1 MRGMMQ
7 GQPLLISS
15 LITHAAAYHAHGGIC
30 QLDADGRLQRWTYP
44 VLHERTAKL
53 AHAFGRLGV
62 RPGERIG
69 TLAWNDHR
77 HFEIY
82 FAVSGIG
89 AICHTINPRL
99 FSEQISY
106 IIRHAED
113 RWLCVDA
120 GLLGVV
126 EAVIGEVGDVIKGVI
141 VLGDVPAGTALA
153 EKTRLI
159 AYEDLIAPE
168 AASYDWPSFDENTAS
183 SLCYTSGT
191 TGNPKG
197 VLYSH
202 RSTVLHAWSLSLPD
216 MVGIR
221 AVDVILPIVPMFH
234 VNAWGT
240 PYACTMNGATMA
252 MPGPRL
258 DGASLHKLIWE
269 AGVTYAAG
277 VPTVWLGLQQHLR
290 ATGGTLPANLRGLVG
305 GSALPQAMVEA
316 FDKDYG
322 IRLEHGWGM
331 TEMSPVGAYN
341 ALKPENRT
349 MTREA
354 YYGFSNKQGRPPFGV
369 DMKIIDDDGKAL
381 AHDGEAAG
389 ELCVRGPWITSGYYN
404 TDEGEQQFTA
414 DGWFRTG
421 DVAKIDPGGYLHLVD
436 RVKDLIKSGGE
447 WISSIDLENLAM
459 GIAGVKEAAAVPA
472 RHEKWGERP
481 VLIIV
486 REDGGG
492 LDEAAVRTYLKEHL
506 SSWMMPDAIVFV
518 EELPHTATGKL
529 LKRQLRE
536 EYEDYLMRAGA
547 AGPG

>member
-1 MRGMMQ
+1 MRGLMQ
-7 GQPLLISS
+7 DQPLLISS
-15 LITHAAAYHAHGGIC
+15 LIRHAAVYHTHGGIC
-30 QLDADGRLQRWTYP
+30 EMGDDGRLERWTYP
-44 VLHERTAKL
+44 QLHDRAQKL
-53 AHAFGRLGV
+53 AHALVRLGV
-62 RPGERIG
+62 KPGERVG

-82 FAVSGIG
+82 YGVSGIG

-99 FSEQISY
+99 FSEQIAY

-113 RWLCVDA
+113 RWLFVDA
-120 GLLGVV
+120 GLLRVV
-126 EAVIGEVGDVIKGVI
+126 EAVAAEIVDVIAGIV
-141 VLGDVPAGTALA
+141 VLGDVPDASALA
-153 EKTRLI
+153 GRTRMV
-159 AYEDLIAPE
+159 AYEELIAPE
-168 AASYDWPSFDENTAS
+168 PANFDWPAFDENTAS

-216 MVGIR
+216 MVGIS
-221 AVDVILPIVPMFH
+221 AVDVLLPIVPMFH

-240 PYACTMNGATMA
+240 PYAAPMSGATLA

-258 DGASLHKLIWE
+258 DGASLYKLIWE

-277 VPTVWLGLQQHLR
+277 VPTVWLGLQQYLR
-290 ATGGTLPANLRGLVG
+290 ETGGTLPDGLRGLVG

-316 FDKDYG
+316 FDKEFG

-341 ALKPENRT
+341 ALKPENRQ
-349 MTREA
+349 MSRED
-354 YYGFSNKQGRPPFGV
+354 YYHFSNKQGRPPFGV
-369 DMKIIDDDGKAL
+369 DMKIIDDKGKVL
-381 AHDGEAAG
+381 PHDGEAAG

-404 TDEGEQQFTA
+404 TDEGDAQFMA

-421 DVAKIDPGGYLHLVD
+421 DVAKIDASGYLHLVD

-459 GIAGVKEAAAVPA
+459 GIVGVKEAAAVPA

-486 REDGGG
+486 REEGAA
-492 LDEAAVRTYLKEHL
+492 LDEAGVRDYLKDHL

-518 EELPHTATGKL
+518 EQLPHTATGKL

-536 EYEDYLMRAGA
+536 DYADYLTKQG
-547 AGPG
+547 G